1 MKVSLKTLNFIHQ
14 QKPAKLQGSHY
25 QLCHYH
31 LGTLTIF
38 TVGTMFNFN
47 CHLGDNQIC
56 DHHIWLNIILSVSV
70 MVILDEINIYINRLS
85 KAESESA

>member
-38 TVGTMFNFN
+38 TLGTMFNFK
-47 CHLGDNQIC
+47 CHLGR
-56 DHHIWLNIILSVSV
+56 VTG
-70 MVILDEINIYINRLS
+70 
-85 KAESESA
+85 